1 MTTEELQQQ
10 LKQLLQEGKTIT
22 VSWDCGGDEAF
33 AYIQINGQQLEF
45 GNPLAE
51 AMDMFLINRLDLP
64 SAGEF
69 TLQGGGTITLK
80 EGEIWLNYASESQV
94 YWEEE
99 EYEELVE
106 YSKKHQPEEELP
118 SFEAS
123 KEMQPDPTFS
133 GKVALFAE

>member
-1 MTTEELQQQ
+1 MTTEELQQELQQ
-10 LKQLLQEGKTIT
+10 LIQEGKTIT

-69 TLQGGGTITLK
+69 TLEGGGSITLE
-80 EGEIWLNYASESQV
+80 EGELWLDYASESQF
-94 YWEEE
+94 YWSEE
-99 EYEELVE
+99 EYNYEVEMNQKYNPEVEMPPYEEV
-106 YSKKHQPEEELP
+106 KGQ
-118 SFEAS
+118 
-123 KEMQPDPTFS
+123 QPDPTFS
-133 GKVALFAE
+133 GKVALFAN